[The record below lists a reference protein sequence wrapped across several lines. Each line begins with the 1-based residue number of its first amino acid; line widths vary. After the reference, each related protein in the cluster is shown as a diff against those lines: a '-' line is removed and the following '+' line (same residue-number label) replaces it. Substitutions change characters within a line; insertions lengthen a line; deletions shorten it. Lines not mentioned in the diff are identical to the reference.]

1 MATQSAEVET
11 GYSAAHS
18 DARSAR
24 SRKTAIIAA
33 ILLVILVVGIFAASR
48 YQPLEI
54 SGLIG
59 IDHPAGTGET
69 STSQEFGLKNTGP
82 VGITIVAIKGG
93 RISVSDEVSRVAPA
107 LRCPYTVKNSYNCGQ
122 NEGTGLLTGVKFRP
136 FGLATDDVRPILWL
150 YQFPC
155 GSSAT
160 SGVQEGV
167 LAVPV
172 TYRFMWFTHTIRFT
186 EDTNVSGT
194 CS

>member
-1 MATQSAEVET
+1 MDTQSAEVET
-11 GYSAAHS
+11 EYSTAHS

-93 RISVSDEVSRVAPA
+93 RISVSDEVSRVAPSSSLPLHSEKFIQ
-107 LRCPYTVKNSYNCGQ
+107 LRSKRGNRPPYGCQVPP
-122 NEGTGLLTGVKFRP
+122 LW
-136 FGLATDDVRPILWL
+136 FG
-150 YQFPC
+150 
-155 GSSAT
+155 
-160 SGVQEGV
+160 
-167 LAVPV
+167 
-172 TYRFMWFTHTIRFT
+172 H
-186 EDTNVSGT
+186 
-194 CS
+194 